1 MKSYLIAALA
11 VATVAL
17 AGVARA
23 DGGSEAMAKEKGCL
37 LCHSIDKKKVGPAYK
52 DVAAKYK
59 GQADAEDKLV
69 AKVTAGAGVEAKG
82 HPKTKAS
89 DADIKTLVHWVL
101 SL

>member
-1 MKSYLIAALA
+1 MKSILIATLA
-11 VATVAL
+11 VATVAF

-37 LCHSIDKKKVGPAYK
+37 LCHSVDKKKVGPAYK

-59 GQADAEDKLV
+59 GQADAEAKLV
-69 AKVTAGAGVEAKG
+69 AKVTAGAGVDAGG

-89 DADIKTLVHWVL
+89 DSDIKTLVHWVL